1 MQFPTD
7 FRTLNIKF
15 KMGNLWVK
23 AIDAN
28 HGVFTRPF
36 PRHMHSFYELHYVS
50 GGKGELLTDENVYPL
65 SEGDAYLIGPKLNH
79 EQLSDKL
86 DPLEEFHFAFEL
98 TRARGEKN
106 VACCDVLSET
116 VFWHG
121 RDEHGLKM
129 IFDDLEAELIRKEI
143 GYTIKIRN
151 CLERILISTVRDI
164 NNITGVSLSLVN
176 LPDEKRHSIVDDAF
190 LYSYKTITLE
200 GLAEL
205 LNLSCRQ
212 TQRII
217 KERYSMNFS
226 EMRTK
231 SRLNA
236 AANFLI
242 LEQKYTIDQITEMTG
257 FSNRTYF
264 SSLFKKQ
271 FGLSPVEYRKRHK

>member
-1 MQFPTD
+1 MQFPVD
-7 FRTLNIKF
+7 FRTLRIQF
-15 KMGNLWVK
+15 KTGGIRVK
-23 AIDAN
+23 AVDAN
-28 HGVFTRPF
+28 HGVFIRPF

-50 GGKGELLTDENVYPL
+50 GGKGRLITDDDTFTL
-65 SEGDAYLIGPKLNH
+65 SAGDMYLIGPKLDH

-98 TRARGEKN
+98 ARVKDEKTD
-106 VACCDVLSET
+106 ACCET
-116 VFWHG
+116 LLKTRLWHG
-121 RDEHGLKM
+121 RDEHG
-129 IFDDLEAELIRKEI
+129 IGQVFNELESELVGKEI
-143 GYTIKIRN
+143 GYMLEIRN
-151 CLERILISTVRDI
+151 CLERILISAARDI
-164 NNITGVSLSLVN
+164 NNIKSTSLPAVN
-176 LPDEKRHSIVDDAF
+176 LPDEKRHSMMDDAF

-200 GLAEL
+200 SLAKL
-205 LNLSCRQ
+205 LNLSSRQ

-242 LEQKYTIDQITEMTG
+242 LDEKYTIDQITEMTG

-271 FGLSPVEYRKRHK
+271 FGVSPIEYRKRHK